1 MSKQIIYLQILVLMF
16 CFSFLNET
24 EAAKELESK
33 VIPITPNTYRKDP
46 TEPKK
51 AIRKPSTT
59 TSTQPKASTSSTTKT
74 TIKSSSAITIPSKTT
89 TISKPTETQDD
100 KTKASEKNT
109 STVKTSAKATT
120 SLNSSSTEKTSAATT
135 NTPVSKTKTST
146 KETVNSTQR
155 ASTSSS
161 SNTKTSSTT
170 IKQKTTISNS
180 TNKNS
185 VNETK
190 TTAKPIQTTT
200 KDTKTASTTSKTV
213 TKPQK
218 LKEERTSR
226 KERIPEPVLKVK
238 IGTETH
244 TKVSIIL
251 PNGGS
256 ITNSKGKHIS
266 HIKNNGTF
274 NWTSVVDK
282 KAKKKKKPEYLNEIL
297 YVKPNKNIFTFNGTE
312 YRGKLSLKITEKGAV
327 AVNEVPIEDYL
338 RGVVGREIGASS
350 PQESLKAQTVIA
362 RTYAYANKGRH
373 GSDGADVCNTTHC
386 QVYFGVNAESPSVD
400 KAIKDT
406 RGYILS
412 YNSKPISALYHA
424 TCGGMTSNN
433 EEVWGGIAQPF
444 LRRVP
449 CNFCE
454 KGTKYRWNKELT
466 ISEIRTALSK
476 EGIKLDEVYG
486 VSIEAPSMMD
496 RVSYIVFQTK
506 NGEQKVKGTTIRRI
520 FNLPSTTFILDDR
533 EEKANLLALA
543 KERKLRYEENSKP
556 IKYKNIPSI
565 LITSFSDTQ
574 YSPKQLLVHTSK
586 GLKRARIP
594 SEGWKCIS
602 YNPVGKTI
610 ALSDESVDNNKREN
624 NSNSKISTTTIKTP
638 PRKKVLKPVVK
649 INIFGR
655 GFGHQVGLCQ
665 SGAVEMGKIG
675 WNYRQILAHY
685 YQGVALKNLGY

>member
-1 MSKQIIYLQILVLMF
+1 MSKQNIKYLQILVLMF
-16 CFSFLNET
+16 CFAFLNGA
-24 EAAKELESK
+24 EAAKDLDSK

-51 AIRKPSTT
+51 AVRKPNTT
-59 TSTQPKASTSSTTKT
+59 TAASQTKANETPSASKT
-74 TIKSSSAITIPSKTT
+74 IIKSSSAITIPSTTT
-89 TISKPTETQDD
+89 TISKTSTDNKKEDTNTAVS
-100 KTKASEKNT
+100 KANTSSAAASTKASA
-109 STVKTSAKATT
+109 SSSSSART
-120 SLNSSSTEKTSAATT
+120 SSSTAKDSSKAKT
-135 NTPVSKTKTST
+135 
-146 KETVNSTQR
+146 TV
-155 ASTSSS
+155 TSSS
-161 SNTKTSSTT
+161 ISANK
-170 IKQKTTISNS
+170 KTTPSP
-180 TNKNS
+180 TAA
-185 VNETK
+185 K
-190 TTAKPIQTTT
+190 TDPKAAQT
-200 KDTKTASTTSKTV
+200 TKTAEKSSTKV
-213 TKPQK
+213 ITKPQK
-218 LKEERTSR
+218 LKVETTTR
-226 KERIPEPVLKVK
+226 KERVPEPVLKVK
-238 IGTETH
+238 IGTEAH
-244 TKVSIIL
+244 ANISIVL

-266 HIKNNGTF
+266 HLKNNGTF

-282 KAKKKKKPEYLNEIL
+282 KAKKKKKPEHLNEIL
-297 YVKPNKNIFTFNGTE
+297 YVKPNKNVFTFNGTE
-312 YRGKLSLKITEKGAV
+312 YRGKLSLKLTEKGGI

-373 GSDGADVCNTTHC
+373 GADGADVCSTTHC
-386 QVYFGVNAESPSVD
+386 QVYFGIKAESASVD

-406 RGYILS
+406 RGYILT
-412 YNSKPISALYHA
+412 YNTKPISALYHA

-433 EEVWGGIAQPF
+433 EEVWGGNPEPF

-454 KGTKYRWNKELT
+454 KGSKYRWNKE
-466 ISEIRTALSK
+466 ISMSEMRTALSK
-476 EGIKLDEVYG
+476 ENIKLGDVYA
-486 VSIEAPSMMD
+486 VTIEAPSLMD
-496 RVSYIVFQTK
+496 RVSYVVFQTK
-506 NGEQKVKGTTIRRI
+506 DGEQKVRGTTIRRI

-543 KERKLRYEENSKP
+543 KEKKLRYEENSKP
-556 IKYKNIPSI
+556 IQYKNIPSI
-565 LITSFSDTQ
+565 LITSFSETQ
-574 YSPKQLLVHTSK
+574 YSPKQLLVYTSK

-602 YNPVGKTI
+602 YNPLGKTI
-610 ALSDESVDNNKREN
+610 AISNESVDNNKRGN
-624 NSNSKISTTTIKTP
+624 NISSKTITTTTIKTP
-638 PRKKVLKPVVK
+638 NKKKILKPVEK
-649 INIFGR
+649 INLFGR

>member
-1 MSKQIIYLQILVLMF
+1 MSKQNTIYLQILVLMF
-16 CFSFLNET
+16 CFALIDRA
-24 EAAKELESK
+24 EAAKDLDAK

-51 AIRKPSTT
+51 AVRKPSVTTNSTQSKSTEKT
-59 TSTQPKASTSSTTKT
+59 TSSAPKT
-74 TIKSSSAITIPSKTT
+74 TIKSSSPITISSKTS
-89 TISKPTETQDD
+89 TISKPSKE
-100 KTKASEKNT
+100 ST
-109 STVKTSAKATT
+109 STTDSASASNSKSSLTSSVRTSVSSTNKATESKTQTTSVKPSTTTTLKTSSVSAKAKND
-120 SLNSSSTEKTSAATT
+120 SL
-135 NTPVSKTKTST
+135 
-146 KETVNSTQR
+146 
-155 ASTSSS
+155 
-161 SNTKTSSTT
+161 
-170 IKQKTTISNS
+170 
-180 TNKNS
+180 
-185 VNETK
+185 
-190 TTAKPIQTTT
+190 
-200 KDTKTASTTSKTV
+200 KDTKSSGKTIQTHSKDTKITSNTSKPI

-218 LKEERTSR
+218 LKEERTAR
-226 KERIPEPVLKVK
+226 RERIPEPILKVK
-238 IGTETH
+238 LGTENH
-244 TKVSIIL
+244 TNVSIVL

-256 ITNSKGKHIS
+256 ITNSKGKHIN
-266 HIKNNGTF
+266 HLKNNGSF
-274 NWTSVVDK
+274 NWTSTVDK
-282 KAKKKKKPEYLNEIL
+282 KAKKKKKIEHLNEIL

-312 YRGKLSLKITEKGAV
+312 YRGKLSLKLTEKGAI
-327 AVNEVPIEDYL
+327 AVNEISIEDYL

-386 QVYFGVNAESPSVD
+386 QVYFGIKAESASVD

-433 EEVWGGIAQPF
+433 EEVWGGIPEPF
-444 LRRVP
+444 LRRVS

-476 EGIKLDEVYG
+476 EGIKLGEVYG
-486 VSIEAPSMMD
+486 VSIEAPSLMD

-506 NGEQKVKGTTIRRI
+506 DGEQKVKGTTIRRI

-533 EEKANLLALA
+533 EEKANIIALA
-543 KERKLRYEENSKP
+543 KEKKLHYEENSKP
-556 IKYKNIPSI
+556 IQYKNIPSV
-565 LITSFSDTQ
+565 LITSFSETQ
-574 YSPKQLLVHTSK
+574 YSPKQLLVYTSK
-586 GLKRARIP
+586 GLQRIRIP

-602 YNPVGKTI
+602 YNPLGKTI
-610 ALSDESVDNNKREN
+610 ALSDESVDNNKRSN
-624 NSNSKISTTTIKTP
+624 YSNSKSITTTTIKTP
-638 PRKKVLKPVVK
+638 NKKKILKPVIK
-649 INIFGR
+649 INLFGR

>member
-1 MSKQIIYLQILVLMF
+1 MSKQNIKYLQILVLIF
-16 CFSFLNET
+16 CFAFLNGA
-24 EAAKELESK
+24 EAAKDLDSK

-51 AIRKPSTT
+51 AVRKPNTT
-59 TSTQPKASTSSTTKT
+59 TAASQTKANETPSASKT
-74 TIKSSSAITIPSKTT
+74 IIKSSSAITIPSTTT
-89 TISKPTETQDD
+89 TISKTSTDNKKEDTNTAVS
-100 KTKASEKNT
+100 KANTSSAAASTKASA
-109 STVKTSAKATT
+109 SSSSSART
-120 SLNSSSTEKTSAATT
+120 SSSTAKDSSKAKT
-135 NTPVSKTKTST
+135 
-146 KETVNSTQR
+146 TV
-155 ASTSSS
+155 TSSS
-161 SNTKTSSTT
+161 ISANK
-170 IKQKTTISNS
+170 KTTPSP
-180 TNKNS
+180 TAA
-185 VNETK
+185 K
-190 TTAKPIQTTT
+190 TDPKAAQT
-200 KDTKTASTTSKTV
+200 TKTAEKSSTKV
-213 TKPQK
+213 ITKPQK
-218 LKEERTSR
+218 LKVETTTR
-226 KERIPEPVLKVK
+226 KERVPEPVLKVK
-238 IGTETH
+238 IGTEAH
-244 TKVSIIL
+244 ANISIVL

-266 HIKNNGTF
+266 HLKNNGTF

-282 KAKKKKKPEYLNEIL
+282 KAKKKKKPEHLNEIL
-297 YVKPNKNIFTFNGTE
+297 YVKPNKNVFTFNGTE
-312 YRGKLSLKITEKGAV
+312 YRGKLSLKLTEKGGI

-373 GSDGADVCNTTHC
+373 GAVGADVCSTTHC
-386 QVYFGVNAESPSVD
+386 QVYFGIKAESASVD

-406 RGYILS
+406 RGYILT
-412 YNSKPISALYHA
+412 YNTKPISALYHA

-433 EEVWGGIAQPF
+433 EEVWGGNPEPF

-454 KGTKYRWNKELT
+454 KGSKYRWNKE
-466 ISEIRTALSK
+466 ISMSEMRTALSK
-476 EGIKLDEVYG
+476 ENIKLGDVYA
-486 VSIEAPSMMD
+486 VSIEAPSLMD
-496 RVSYIVFQTK
+496 RVSYVVFQTK
-506 NGEQKVKGTTIRRI
+506 DGEQKIRGTTIRRI

-543 KERKLRYEENSKP
+543 KEKKLRYEENSKP
-556 IKYKNIPSI
+556 IQYKNIPSI
-565 LITSFSDTQ
+565 LITSFSETQ
-574 YSPKQLLVHTSK
+574 YSPKQLLVYTSK

-602 YNPVGKTI
+602 YNPLGKTI
-610 ALSDESVDNNKREN
+610 AISNESVDNNKRGN
-624 NSNSKISTTTIKTP
+624 NISSKTITTMTIKTP
-638 PRKKVLKPVVK
+638 NKKKILKPVEK
-649 INIFGR
+649 INLFGR

>member
-1 MSKQIIYLQILVLMF
+1 MSKQNIKYLQILVLMF
-16 CFSFLNET
+16 CFAFLNGA
-24 EAAKELESK
+24 EAAKDLDSK

-51 AIRKPSTT
+51 AVRKPNTT
-59 TSTQPKASTSSTTKT
+59 TAASQTKANETPSASKT
-74 TIKSSSAITIPSKTT
+74 IIKSSSAITIPSTTT
-89 TISKPTETQDD
+89 TISKTSTDNKKEDTNTAVS
-100 KTKASEKNT
+100 KANTSSAAASTKASA
-109 STVKTSAKATT
+109 SSSSSART
-120 SLNSSSTEKTSAATT
+120 SSSTAKDSSKAKT
-135 NTPVSKTKTST
+135 
-146 KETVNSTQR
+146 TV
-155 ASTSSS
+155 TSSS
-161 SNTKTSSTT
+161 ISANK
-170 IKQKTTISNS
+170 KTTPSP
-180 TNKNS
+180 TAA
-185 VNETK
+185 K
-190 TTAKPIQTTT
+190 TDPKAAQT
-200 KDTKTASTTSKTV
+200 TKTAEKSSTKV
-213 TKPQK
+213 ITKPQK
-218 LKEERTSR
+218 LKVETTTR
-226 KERIPEPVLKVK
+226 KERVPEPVLKVK
-238 IGTETH
+238 IGTEAH
-244 TKVSIIL
+244 TNISIVL

-266 HIKNNGTF
+266 HLKNNGTF

-282 KAKKKKKPEYLNEIL
+282 KAKKKKKPEHLNEIL
-297 YVKPNKNIFTFNGTE
+297 YVKPNKNVFTFNGTE
-312 YRGKLSLKITEKGAV
+312 YRGKLSLKLTEKGGI

-373 GSDGADVCNTTHC
+373 GADGADVCSTTHC
-386 QVYFGVNAESPSVD
+386 QVYFGIKAESASVD

-406 RGYILS
+406 RGYILT
-412 YNSKPISALYHA
+412 YNTKPISALYHA

-433 EEVWGGIAQPF
+433 EEVWGGNPEPF

-454 KGTKYRWNKELT
+454 KGSKYRWNKE
-466 ISEIRTALSK
+466 ISMSEMRTALSK
-476 EGIKLDEVYG
+476 ENIKLGDVYA
-486 VSIEAPSMMD
+486 VTIEAPSLMD
-496 RVSYIVFQTK
+496 RVSYVVFQTK
-506 NGEQKVKGTTIRRI
+506 DGEQKVRGTTIRRI

-543 KERKLRYEENSKP
+543 KEKKLRYEENSKP
-556 IKYKNIPSI
+556 IQYKNIPSI
-565 LITSFSDTQ
+565 LITSFSETQ
-574 YSPKQLLVHTSK
+574 YSPKQLLVYTSK

-602 YNPVGKTI
+602 YNPLGKTI
-610 ALSDESVDNNKREN
+610 AISNESVDNNKRGN
-624 NSNSKISTTTIKTP
+624 NISSKTITTTTIKTP
-638 PRKKVLKPVVK
+638 NKKKILKPVEK
-649 INIFGR
+649 INLFGR

>member
-1 MSKQIIYLQILVLMF
+1 MSKQNIKYLQVLVLMF
-16 CFSFLNET
+16 CFAFLNGA
-24 EAAKELESK
+24 EAAKDLDSK

-51 AIRKPSTT
+51 AVRKPNTT
-59 TSTQPKASTSSTTKT
+59 TAASQTKANETPSASKT
-74 TIKSSSAITIPSKTT
+74 IIKSSSAITIPSTTT
-89 TISKPTETQDD
+89 TISKTSTDNKKEDTNTAVS
-100 KTKASEKNT
+100 KANTSSAAASTKASA
-109 STVKTSAKATT
+109 SSSSSART
-120 SLNSSSTEKTSAATT
+120 SSSTAKDSSKAKT
-135 NTPVSKTKTST
+135 
-146 KETVNSTQR
+146 TV
-155 ASTSSS
+155 TSSS
-161 SNTKTSSTT
+161 ISANK
-170 IKQKTTISNS
+170 KTTPSP
-180 TNKNS
+180 TAA
-185 VNETK
+185 K
-190 TTAKPIQTTT
+190 TDPKAAQT
-200 KDTKTASTTSKTV
+200 TKTAEKSSTKV
-213 TKPQK
+213 ITKPQK
-218 LKEERTSR
+218 LKVETTTR
-226 KERIPEPVLKVK
+226 KERVPEPVLKVK
-238 IGTETH
+238 IGTEAH
-244 TKVSIIL
+244 ANISIVL

-266 HIKNNGTF
+266 HLKNNGTF

-282 KAKKKKKPEYLNEIL
+282 KAKKKKKPEHLNEIL
-297 YVKPNKNIFTFNGTE
+297 YVKPNKNVFTFNGTE
-312 YRGKLSLKITEKGAV
+312 YRGKLSLKLTEKGGI

-373 GSDGADVCNTTHC
+373 GADGADVCSTTHC
-386 QVYFGVNAESPSVD
+386 QVYFGIKAESASVD

-406 RGYILS
+406 RGYILT
-412 YNSKPISALYHA
+412 YNTKPISALYHA

-433 EEVWGGIAQPF
+433 EEVWGGNPEPF

-454 KGTKYRWNKELT
+454 KGSKYRWNKE
-466 ISEIRTALSK
+466 ISMSEMRTALSK
-476 EGIKLDEVYG
+476 ENIKLGDVYA
-486 VSIEAPSMMD
+486 VTIEAPSLMD
-496 RVSYIVFQTK
+496 RVSYVVFQTK
-506 NGEQKVKGTTIRRI
+506 DGEQKVRGTTIRRI

-543 KERKLRYEENSKP
+543 KEKKLRYEENSKP
-556 IKYKNIPSI
+556 IQYKNIPSI
-565 LITSFSDTQ
+565 LITSFSETQ
-574 YSPKQLLVHTSK
+574 YSPKQLLVYTSK

-602 YNPVGKTI
+602 YNPLGKTI
-610 ALSDESVDNNKREN
+610 AISNESVDNNKRGN
-624 NSNSKISTTTIKTP
+624 NISSKTITTTTIKTP
-638 PRKKVLKPVVK
+638 NKKKILKPVEK
-649 INIFGR
+649 INLFGR